1 MKKRILAIMMS
12 AVVAASL
19 AACGGGGSTSTTAA
33 PAATEAPKAEAAA
46 PAETKAEGDAAAA
59 AGDVANDPAVTL
71 VYAEVNPLDTT
82 VVGQVATHFAERV
95 HELSGGSVTIDVQGG
110 GVLGAEGD
118 FLDNMVGG
126 VGTIDMARL
135 SVSTLTGY
143 GVPKSTLLCLP
154 FTFVS
159 RDHFWNFAAS
169 DLAQEFLDEPFEAG
183 IGLHGLFLGEEGF
196 RHIFTN
202 KPVSGLADLQGM
214 KIRVSTDPT
223 MVGMI
228 EAFGASATVIAYGEL
243 YQSLQSGVVDGAE
256 NPVGNYKANSF
267 YEVAPYLIR
276 DGHQLGVIELVITDA
291 AWQKLTPAQQD
302 CIKQAAQECQAYNK
316 ELSEKVE
323 EDTLKELGDQVT
335 VVDVDKQEWIDKCQD
350 VIANAT
356 KDYADLYNA
365 IEALQ

>member
-1 MKKRILAIMMS
+1 MRL
-12 AVVAASL
+12 L
-19 AACGGGGSTSTTAA
+19 WL
-33 PAATEAPKAEAAA
+33 PAEAAA
-46 PAETKAEGDAAAA
+46 PPRPPQLRLLP

-228 EAFGASATVIAYGEL
+228 EDHRRCMAEADPRTAGLHQAGCPGVPGIQQGTVREGRRGY
-243 YQSLQSGVVDGAE
+243 
-256 NPVGNYKANSF
+256 
-267 YEVAPYLIR
+267 
-276 DGHQLGVIELVITDA
+276 
-291 AWQKLTPAQQD
+291 
-302 CIKQAAQECQAYNK
+302 
-316 ELSEKVE
+316 SERAGRP
-323 EDTLKELGDQVT
+323 DHR
-335 VVDVDKQEWIDKCQD
+335 C
-350 VIANAT
+350 
-356 KDYADLYNA
+356 
-365 IEALQ
+365 

>member
-1 MKKRILAIMMS
+1 MKKTLRKALGI
-12 AVVAASL
+12 SL
-19 AACGGGGSTSTTAA
+19 AAVMSLGVFSGAVMA
-33 PAATEAPKAEAAA
+33 DELP
-46 PAETKAEGDAAAA
+46 DAS
-59 AGDVANDPAVTL
+59 GDPAVTL
-71 VYAEVNPLDTT
+71 VYAEVNPLDST

-95 HELSGGSVTIDVQGG
+95 NELSGGTVTIDVQGG

-118 FLDNMVGG
+118 YCDNMIGG

-154 FTFVS
+154 FTFTS

-169 DLAQEFLDEPFEAG
+169 DLAQEFMDEPYENG
-183 IGLHGLFLGEEGF
+183 LGLHGLFLGEEGF

-202 KPVSGLADLQGM
+202 KPVAGLDDLQGL

-228 EAFGASATVIAYGEL
+228 EAFGANPTVVAYGEL

-267 YEVAPYLIR
+267 YEVAPNLIL
-276 DGHQLGVIELVITDA
+276 DGHQLGVIELVITDM
-291 AWQKLTPAQQD
+291 AWNKLTEAQQE
-302 CIKQAAQECQAYNK
+302 CIKIAAQECQAYNK
-316 ELSEKVE
+316 ELSEKIE
-323 EDTLKELGDQVT
+323 EDTLAELGDKIT
-335 VVDVDKQEWIDKCQD
+335 VVEVDKAEWIDKCKD
-350 VIANAT
+350 VIAEAT
-356 KDYADLYNA
+356 ADYADLYQQ
-365 IEALQ
+365 IEDLQ

>member
-1 MKKRILAIMMS
+1 
-12 AVVAASL
+12 
-19 AACGGGGSTSTTAA
+19 
-33 PAATEAPKAEAAA
+33 
-46 PAETKAEGDAAAA
+46 
-59 AGDVANDPAVTL
+59 
-71 VYAEVNPLDTT
+71 
-82 VVGQVATHFAERV
+82 
-95 HELSGGSVTIDVQGG
+95 
-110 GVLGAEGD
+110 
-118 FLDNMVGG
+118 
-126 VGTIDMARL
+126 
-135 SVSTLTGY
+135 
-143 GVPKSTLLCLP
+143 
-154 FTFVS
+154 
-159 RDHFWNFAAS
+159 
-169 DLAQEFLDEPFEAG
+169 
-183 IGLHGLFLGEEGF
+183 
-196 RHIFTN
+196 
-202 KPVSGLADLQGM
+202 M

-323 EDTLKELGDQVT
+323 EDTLKELGDQIT

-365 IEALQ
+365 IEAMQ

>member
-1 MKKRILAIMMS
+1 MKKRALSLILS
-12 AVVAASL
+12 AVMAASVL
-19 AACGGGGSTSTTAA
+19 AACGGSGSGSAGGG
-33 PAATEAPKAEAAA
+33 ATEAAKAEAPAGEAA
-46 PAETKAEGDAAAA
+46 AEAADAAEPGDAS
-59 AGDVANDPAVTL
+59 GDPAVTL

-135 SVSTLTGY
+135 SVSTMTGY
-143 GVPKSTLLCLP
+143 GVPKSKLLCLP
-154 FTFVS
+154 FVFVS
-159 RDHFWNFAAS
+159 RDHFWNFASS
-169 DLAQEFLDEPFEAG
+169 DLAQEFLDEPYEDG
-183 IGLHGLFLGEEGF
+183 LGLHGLFLGEEGF

-202 KPVSGLADLQGM
+202 KPVNNLADLQGK

-228 EAFGASATVIAYGEL
+228 EAFGAAATVISYGEL

-256 NPVGNYKANSF
+256 NPVGNYMANSF
-267 YEVAPYLIR
+267 YEVAPYLIL

-291 AWQKLTPAQQD
+291 AWNKLTPAQQA
-302 CIKQAAQECQAYNK
+302 CLKQAAKECQEYNK
-316 ELSEKVE
+316 ELSAKIE
-323 EDTLKELGDQVT
+323 EDTLAELGDKIT
-335 VVDVDKQEWIDKCQD
+335 VVEVDKSEWIEKCKD
-350 VIANAT
+350 VIAEAT
-356 KDYADLYNA
+356 KDYSDLYEA

>member
-1 MKKRILAIMMS
+1 MKKKIFSVMLS
-12 AVVAASL
+12 LVLAASL
-19 AACGGGGSTSTTAA
+19 AACGGGASQPAESTAA
-33 PAATEAPKAEAAA
+33 AE
-46 PAETKAEGDAAAA
+46 EQ
-59 AGDVANDPAVTL
+59 NVTL

-95 HELSGGSVTIDVQGG
+95 NELTDGTVTIDVQGG

-118 FLDNMVGG
+118 FCDNMIGG

-143 GVPKSTLLCLP
+143 GVPKSALLCLP
-154 FTFVS
+154 YTFAS

-169 DLAQEFLDEPFEAG
+169 DLAQEFLDEPYENG
-183 IGLHGLFLGEEGF
+183 LGLHGLFLGEEGF

-228 EAFGASATVIAYGEL
+228 ESFGASATVIAYGEL

-267 YEVAPYLIR
+267 YEVAPYLIL

-291 AWQKLTPAQQD
+291 AWSKLSERQQEA
-302 CIKQAAQECQAYNK
+302 IKQAAQECQAYNK
-316 ELSEKVE
+316 ELSEKIE
-323 EDTLKELGDQVT
+323 EDTLAELGDAITIVE
-335 VVDVDKQEWIDKCQD
+335 VDKAEWIEKAKSSDAFKE
-350 VIANAT
+350 AT
-356 KDYADLYNA
+356 KDYQELYDA

>member
-1 MKKRILAIMMS
+1 MAEELPD
-12 AVVAASL
+12 AS
-19 AACGGGGSTSTTAA
+19 G
-33 PAATEAPKAEAAA
+33 
-46 PAETKAEGDAAAA
+46 
-59 AGDVANDPAVTL
+59 DPAVTL
-71 VYAEVNPLDTT
+71 VYAEVNPLDST

-95 HELSGGSVTIDVQGG
+95 NELSGGTVTIDVQGG

-118 FLDNMVGG
+118 YCDNMIGG

-154 FTFVS
+154 FTFTS

-169 DLAQEFLDEPFEAG
+169 DLAQEFMDEPYENG
-183 IGLHGLFLGEEGF
+183 LGLHGLFLGEEGF

-202 KPVSGLADLQGM
+202 KPVAGLDDLQGL

-228 EAFGASATVIAYGEL
+228 EAFGANPTVVAYGEL

-267 YEVAPYLIR
+267 YEVAPNLIL
-276 DGHQLGVIELVITDA
+276 DGHQLGVIELVITDM
-291 AWQKLTPAQQD
+291 AWNKLTEAQQE
-302 CIKQAAQECQAYNK
+302 CIKIAAQECQAYNK
-316 ELSEKVE
+316 ELSEKIE
-323 EDTLKELGDQVT
+323 EDTLAELGDKIT
-335 VVDVDKQEWIDKCQD
+335 VVEVDKAEWIDKCKD
-350 VIANAT
+350 VIAEAT
-356 KDYADLYNA
+356 ADYADLYQQ
-365 IEALQ
+365 IEDLQ

>member
-1 MKKRILAIMMS
+1 MKKTLRKALGI
-12 AVVAASL
+12 SL
-19 AACGGGGSTSTTAA
+19 AAVMSLGVFSGAVM
-33 PAATEAPKAEAAA
+33 AEEL
-46 PAETKAEGDAAAA
+46 PDAS
-59 AGDVANDPAVTL
+59 GDPAVTL
-71 VYAEVNPLDTT
+71 VYAEVNPLDST

-95 HELSGGSVTIDVQGG
+95 NELSGGTVTIDVQGG

-118 FLDNMVGG
+118 YCDNMIGG

-154 FTFVS
+154 FTFTS

-169 DLAQEFLDEPFEAG
+169 DLAQEFMDEPYENG
-183 IGLHGLFLGEEGF
+183 LGLHGLFLGEEGF

-202 KPVSGLADLQGM
+202 KPVAGLDDLQGL

-228 EAFGASATVIAYGEL
+228 EAFGANPTVVAYGEL

-267 YEVAPYLIR
+267 YEVAPNLIL
-276 DGHQLGVIELVITDA
+276 DGHQLGVIELVITDM
-291 AWQKLTPAQQD
+291 AWNKLTEAQQE
-302 CIKQAAQECQAYNK
+302 CIKIAAQECQAYNK
-316 ELSEKVE
+316 ELSEKIE
-323 EDTLKELGDQVT
+323 EDTLAELGDKIT
-335 VVDVDKQEWIDKCQD
+335 VVEVDKAEWIDKCKD
-350 VIANAT
+350 VIAEAT
-356 KDYADLYNA
+356 ADYADLYQQ
-365 IEALQ
+365 IEDLQ

>member
-1 MKKRILAIMMS
+1 MKKTLRKALGI
-12 AVVAASL
+12 SL
-19 AACGGGGSTSTTAA
+19 AAMMSLGVFSGAVM
-33 PAATEAPKAEAAA
+33 AEEL
-46 PAETKAEGDAAAA
+46 PDAS
-59 AGDVANDPAVTL
+59 GDPAVTL
-71 VYAEVNPLDTT
+71 VYAEVNPLDST

-95 HELSGGSVTIDVQGG
+95 NELSGGTVTIDVQGG

-118 FLDNMVGG
+118 YCDNMIGG

-154 FTFVS
+154 FTFTS

-169 DLAQEFLDEPFEAG
+169 DLAQEFMDEPYENG
-183 IGLHGLFLGEEGF
+183 LGLHGLFLGEEGF

-202 KPVSGLADLQGM
+202 KPVAGLDDLQGL

-228 EAFGASATVIAYGEL
+228 EAFGANPTVVAYGEL

-267 YEVAPYLIR
+267 YEVAPNLIL
-276 DGHQLGVIELVITDA
+276 DGHQLGVIELVITDM
-291 AWQKLTPAQQD
+291 AWNKLTEAQQE
-302 CIKQAAQECQAYNK
+302 CIKIAAQECQAYNK
-316 ELSEKVE
+316 ELSEKIE
-323 EDTLKELGDQVT
+323 EDTLAELGDKIT
-335 VVDVDKQEWIDKCQD
+335 VVEVDKAEWIDKCKD
-350 VIANAT
+350 VIAEAT
-356 KDYADLYNA
+356 ADYADLYQQ
-365 IEALQ
+365 IEDLQ

>member
-1 MKKRILAIMMS
+1 
-12 AVVAASL
+12 
-19 AACGGGGSTSTTAA
+19 
-33 PAATEAPKAEAAA
+33 
-46 PAETKAEGDAAAA
+46 
-59 AGDVANDPAVTL
+59 VTL

-95 HELSGGSVTIDVQGG
+95 NELSGGTVTIDVQGG

-118 FLDNMVGG
+118 YCDNMIGG

-169 DLAQEFLDEPFEAG
+169 DIAQEFMDEPYENG
-183 IGLHGLFLGEEGF
+183 LGLHGLFLGEEGF

-202 KPVSGLADLQGM
+202 KPASGLDDLQGM

-228 EAFGASATVIAYGEL
+228 EAFGASPTVVAYGEL

-267 YEVAPYLIR
+267 YEVAPNLIL
-276 DGHQLGVIELVITDA
+276 DGHQLGVIELVITDF
-291 AWQKLTPAQQD
+291 AWNKLTEAQQE
-302 CIKQAAQECQAYNK
+302 CIKIAAKECQEYNK
-316 ELSEKVE
+316 ELSEKIE
-323 EDTLKELGDQVT
+323 EDTLAELGDQIT
-335 VVDVDKQEWIDKCQD
+335 VVEVDKQEWIDKCAD
-350 VIANAT
+350 VIAEAT
-356 KDYADLYNA
+356 KDYADLYEQ
-365 IEALQ
+365 IESMQ

>member
-1 MKKRILAIMMS
+1 MKKKIFS
-12 AVVAASL
+12 VVLSLVLAASL
-19 AACGGGGSTSTTAA
+19 AACGGGGASSSASSEA
-33 PAATEAPKAEAAA
+33 PAAAAE
-46 PAETKAEGDAAAA
+46 E
-59 AGDVANDPAVTL
+59 NNVTL

-95 HELSGGSVTIDVQGG
+95 HELTNGTVTIDVQGG

-118 FLDNMVGG
+118 FCDNMIGG

-143 GVPKSTLLCLP
+143 GVPKSALLCLP
-154 FTFVS
+154 YTFAS

-169 DLAQEFLDEPFEAG
+169 DLAQQFLDEPYENG
-183 IGLHGLFLGEEGF
+183 LGLHGLFLGEEGF

-202 KPVSGLADLQGM
+202 KPVSGLSDLQGM

-228 EAFGASATVIAYGEL
+228 ESFGASPTVIAYGEL

-267 YEVAPYLIR
+267 YEVAPYLIL

-291 AWQKLTPAQQD
+291 AWQKLSENQQNA
-302 CIKQAAQECQAYNK
+302 IKQAAQECQAYNK

-323 EDTLKELGDQVT
+323 EDTLAELGDSIT
-335 VVDVDKQEWIDKCQD
+335 TIEVDKTEWMEKAKSSDAFKE
-350 VIANAT
+350 AT
-356 KDYADLYNA
+356 KDYQELYDA

>member
-1 MKKRILAIMMS
+1 MKKKIFS
-12 AVVAASL
+12 VVLSLVLAASL
-19 AACGGGGSTSTTAA
+19 AACGGGGASSASSEA
-33 PAATEAPKAEAAA
+33 PAAATEE
-46 PAETKAEGDAAAA
+46 
-59 AGDVANDPAVTL
+59 NNVTL

-95 HELSGGSVTIDVQGG
+95 NELTNGTVTIDVQGG

-118 FLDNMVGG
+118 FCDNMIGG

-143 GVPKSTLLCLP
+143 GVPKSALLCLP
-154 FTFVS
+154 YTFTS

-169 DLAQEFLDEPFEAG
+169 DLAQQFLDEPYENG
-183 IGLHGLFLGEEGF
+183 LGLHGLFLGEEGF

-202 KPVSGLADLQGM
+202 KPVSGLSDLQGM

-228 EAFGASATVIAYGEL
+228 ESFGASPTVIAYGEL

-267 YEVAPYLIR
+267 YEVAPYLIL

-291 AWQKLTPAQQD
+291 AWQKLSENQQNA
-302 CIKQAAQECQAYNK
+302 IKQAAQECQAYNK

-323 EDTLKELGDQVT
+323 EDTLAELGDSIT
-335 VVDVDKQEWIDKCQD
+335 TIEVDKTEWIEKAKSSDAFKE
-350 VIANAT
+350 AT
-356 KDYADLYNA
+356 KDYQELYDA